1 MTRIRN
7 NVRKTKKNDADILAW
22 LMSGLFGVLSALFLC
37 FGYQLEEYERIDFS
51 DRNMLTALL
60 MIFIVITIDTRHVW
74 KNYDG
79 ALEGKKLFGLIQLPG
94 AETVQK
100 GDKKSFLTTWA
111 VLVALNLPVLL
122 AEFPGFFTY
131 DAQEELNEVLT
142 RTFSTH
148 HPLLHVLLLGGT
160 IALVHKVTG
169 SWNAGIFLYIF
180 IQMLVITAIFAYI
193 IEYMKSRGIGNK
205 RRILWT
211 LYYGLFPTIVMFTL
225 CSTKD
230 GLFSALL
237 LLLTAFLIQLVRE
250 PEQFL
255 GNRKKLVAFMMT
267 AVLMPCFR
275 HNGFYAYLVFVPFAL
290 WFFRKQLKKTLVM
303 ILVAP
308 VIIYLIISSA
318 LSTAFSSE
326 ITHHQEMLTVP
337 IMQLTRVYTYDRD
350 DLGRDEVEV
359 LTSYI
364 DADKLALYTPRLSDM
379 VKVGF
384 NNELYEQDSASFWN
398 LWKKNLIR
406 HPITYLN
413 AWFMTSYGYW
423 YPAAKINVYKGTT
436 VYTFTYDK
444 SSYFGY
450 EVELPGER
458 ISLIPAIDR
467 LYRYLSIGSFF
478 EDMPV
483 LGLFMAPGL
492 MIIMFLF
499 VLLYRVSKKDFAG
512 IIPFL
517 PVFLT
522 WCTVLLGPTY
532 LPRYVLYLWL
542 CFPLL
547 FIGRKTANQA

>member
-193 IEYMKSRGIGNK
+193 IEYMKSR
-205 RRILWT
+205 
-211 LYYGLFPTIVMFTL
+211 
-225 CSTKD
+225 
-230 GLFSALL
+230 
-237 LLLTAFLIQLVRE
+237 E
-250 PEQFL
+250 
-255 GNRKKLVAFMMT
+255 
-267 AVLMPCFR
+267 
-275 HNGFYAYLVFVPFAL
+275 
-290 WFFRKQLKKTLVM
+290 
-303 ILVAP
+303 
-308 VIIYLIISSA
+308 
-318 LSTAFSSE
+318 
-326 ITHHQEMLTVP
+326 
-337 IMQLTRVYTYDRD
+337 
-350 DLGRDEVEV
+350 
-359 LTSYI
+359 
-364 DADKLALYTPRLSDM
+364 
-379 VKVGF
+379 
-384 NNELYEQDSASFWN
+384 
-398 LWKKNLIR
+398 
-406 HPITYLN
+406 
-413 AWFMTSYGYW
+413 
-423 YPAAKINVYKGTT
+423 
-436 VYTFTYDK
+436 
-444 SSYFGY
+444 
-450 EVELPGER
+450 
-458 ISLIPAIDR
+458 
-467 LYRYLSIGSFF
+467 
-478 EDMPV
+478 
-483 LGLFMAPGL
+483 
-492 MIIMFLF
+492 
-499 VLLYRVSKKDFAG
+499 
-512 IIPFL
+512 
-517 PVFLT
+517 
-522 WCTVLLGPTY
+522 
-532 LPRYVLYLWL
+532 
-542 CFPLL
+542 
-547 FIGRKTANQA
+547 